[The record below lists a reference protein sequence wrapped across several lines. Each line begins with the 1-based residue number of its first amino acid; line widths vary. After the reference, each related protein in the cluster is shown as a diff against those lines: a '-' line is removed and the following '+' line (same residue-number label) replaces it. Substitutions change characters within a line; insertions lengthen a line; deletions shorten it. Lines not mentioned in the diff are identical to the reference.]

1 MKLINKLLYIAALL
15 ILASCSDD
23 PIGTPSDGIYP
34 EGETIVRASL
44 DFEPFAASEVASRA
58 QEGKIMDR
66 LDELCLLAYDTD
78 GNLVEGFPI
87 RITEEDH
94 NLDITDEERVDADAS
109 YNKTDESY
117 NKTAE
122 SKTKHATFKL
132 KLPYGKYYIY
142 GVANLG
148 KMEPDGITRQSTL
161 DVLNGEM
168 AEVIKK
174 RTDFLNYRHK
184 WDTANMLNNCEMLGY
199 FTIKGSEKK
208 SPYTCGDM
216 NEKTVSITKPYM
228 EIHSWLRRCASKI
241 TIDFDGSG
249 LLPGA
254 TVYFR
259 RATIHDIPDA
269 CALGKLNVVNNE
281 NGLTLITNK
290 NNDKYG
296 QLHPEGEA
304 AGCDKLH
311 PEDNGDNYRP
321 VEGLSSD
328 YAITYGEGTEFKAWP
343 NVTNKNPRI
352 MEGTN
357 PKDFHHENAE
367 ALFLYENMQ
376 GNNPDDD
383 GKTQKPATD
392 GSVAGADTD
401 MKDGMPYGSYIEVE
415 GYYNYTSTS
424 HVTEGKIIYRFMLGK
439 DAEKNFDVERNYH
452 YKITLCPRGYGND
465 VDWHIEYLERSGF
478 EFNDPYY
485 VSYLYNHDSTLR
497 FRYTP
502 PEGTTVDSLVAEIVG
517 NNWWPEDKNASFYK
531 ASADAQN
538 PLSAEDREDP
548 LNGKFDQNKYQKGES
563 PNDVLLGRT
572 KYLGNGFLS
581 LRATEERDILIK
593 QTLNSNEY
601 TTDPKSHD
609 NAYINKNNGLNRHM
623 NDRYFYGIS
632 TDTYTNGKDRSRRTY
647 YFKKEDA
654 DKDTTKTGRED
665 YTVEELYDGSMR
677 FKLPVFTRAKN
688 LVKESAYT
696 GNNPFESS
704 SRMAYVKVTVHLSNK
719 KTESQILRVEQV
731 PRITNPKGIYR
742 SAGKNENF
750 HVVLTEKDS
759 DNGQSFSAVESDGP
773 WMAEVIEGD
782 RNFINLNGKST
793 IKGAS
798 GTEVQFSVRFN
809 KMNRDDKVRNAIVR
823 VRYHNYSCVHLIFV
837 RQGYDAQE
845 ISSGTRAWHTRNL
858 IADGVEGDD
867 PRDEGSLFRYG
878 NLTDPIDAINN
889 IYDTPGTAPA
899 KWKFQSDP
907 GELLI
912 AKADKTYTP
921 KGEGKTWD
929 EIVGDLG
936 GFPAGKGI
944 AEMKD
949 FEALYRTDNVQ
960 HGFGVLYAD
969 GATGTQMNVADATG
983 WCRHLAKNDKG
994 EYTETEADRDKRGM
1008 YGVFVYYWDNSTNS
1022 TYNCRNIF
1030 FPIGRSGYGHRAH
1043 WSGGNSHGVLR
1054 YACGRNDYYNADG
1067 RNIIE
1072 WLPLFYDLFQRNG
1085 AIYWACKVSSVH
1097 PAIGNFTQAGIG
1109 LDMNF
1114 FTFDVNLIT
1123 SSNVIKNGQF
1133 NGGNDDIKNADAC
1146 FIRCIGN

>member
-23 PIGTPSDGIYP
+23 PIGTPSDGPYP

-66 LDELCLLAYDTD
+66 LDELCLLAYDTE

-87 RITEEDH
+87 RITKEDH
-94 NLDITDEERVDADAS
+94 KLDITDMDRNDADAS
-109 YNKTDESY
+109 NGHK
-117 NKTAE
+117 AE
-122 SKTKHATFKL
+122 SHTKHATFEL
-132 KLPYGKYYIY
+132 KLPYGEYYIY

-148 KMEPDGITRQSTL
+148 EMNPDGTRQSTY
-161 DVLNGEM
+161 DVLTIGEM
-168 AEVIKK
+168 ADVIGK
-174 RTDFLNYRHK
+174 RTDFLNYRRK
-184 WDTANMLNNCEMLGY
+184 WDTRNMLNNCEMLGY
-199 FTIKGSEKK
+199 FTSPREEK
-208 SPYTCGDM
+208 SPYTCGGM
-216 NEKTVSITKPYM
+216 NEKKVSITKPLM

-259 RATIHDIPDA
+259 RATIHDIPDS
-269 CALGKLNVVNNE
+269 CALGKRNVVNGK
-281 NGLTLITNK
+281 NGLKLITNK
-290 NNDKYG
+290 NNDDYG
-296 QLHPEGEA
+296 KQHPDGEDK
-304 AGCDKLH
+304 GCDKLH

-321 VEGLSSD
+321 VDGLSSD
-328 YAITYGEGTEFKAWP
+328 YAITYGEGEEFKAWP
-343 NVTNKNPRI
+343 NVTNENPRI
-352 MEGTN
+352 MNGTN
-357 PKDFHHENAE
+357 PIDFHHEKAE

-376 GNNPDDD
+376 GDNPKDD
-383 GKTQKPATD
+383 GKTQKPAAD

-401 MKDGMPYGSYIEVE
+401 MKDGMPFGSYIEVE

-502 PEGTTVDSLVAEIVG
+502 PEGATVDSIDAEIVG
-517 NNWWPEDKNASFYK
+517 NNWWPEDETASFYK
-531 ASADAQN
+531 ASANAQN
-538 PLSAEDREDP
+538 PLSAEDRNDP

-581 LRATEERDILIK
+581 LRATDERDILIK

-601 TTDPKSHD
+601 STNNDSHD
-609 NAYINKNNGLNRHM
+609 NSYIGLNNGLNRHM

-632 TDTYTNGKDRSRRTY
+632 TDTYTNGKDRSKRTY

-665 YTVEELYDGSMR
+665 YTVEKLYDGSLR

-742 SAGKNENF
+742 RWDNNENF
-750 HVVLTEKDS
+750 HVVLTEKNS
-759 DNGQSFSAVESDGP
+759 DNGSSFSPVNSDGP

-782 RNFINLNGKST
+782 RNFINLNGRST

-798 GTEVQFSVRFN
+798 GTDVQFSVRFN
-809 KMNRDDKVRNAIVR
+809 KMNRDENVVRYAVIR

-837 RQGYDAQE
+837 RQGYKAEE
-845 ISSGTRAWHTRNL
+845 ISSGTGAWHTRNL

-878 NLTDPIDAINN
+878 NLTDPIDVINN

-899 KWKFQSDP
+899 KLKFQTAPD
-907 GELLI
+907 ELLI

-921 KGEGKTWD
+921 KGEGKPWNK
-929 EIVGDLG
+929 IVGNIG
-936 GFPAGKGI
+936 GFADDKGI
-944 AEMKD
+944 AQMSD
-949 FEALYRTDNVQ
+949 FEALYRTANVQ

-969 GATGTQMNVADATG
+969 GATETQMEVADATG

-994 EYTETEADRDKRGM
+994 EYTETEVDRDKRGM
-1008 YGVFVYYWDNSTNS
+1008 YGVFVYYWDKSS
-1022 TYNCRNIF
+1022 ASPYNCRNIF
-1030 FPIGRSGYGHRAH
+1030 SLSVAPAMATVPIGVEQAFMVCSDMPPDGLTIIILKAKMEKIILWNGFRCSMIY
-1043 WSGGNSHGVLR
+1043 SNEKVR
-1054 YACGRNDYYNADG
+1054 Y
-1067 RNIIE
+1067 
-1072 WLPLFYDLFQRNG
+1072 
-1085 AIYWACKVSSVH
+1085 
-1097 PAIGNFTQAGIG
+1097 IGPKSKWMFVQLLVTLNRQELG
-1109 LDMNF
+1109 L
-1114 FTFDVNLIT
+1114 I
-1123 SSNVIKNGQF
+1123 
-1133 NGGNDDIKNADAC
+1133 
-1146 FIRCIGN
+1146 